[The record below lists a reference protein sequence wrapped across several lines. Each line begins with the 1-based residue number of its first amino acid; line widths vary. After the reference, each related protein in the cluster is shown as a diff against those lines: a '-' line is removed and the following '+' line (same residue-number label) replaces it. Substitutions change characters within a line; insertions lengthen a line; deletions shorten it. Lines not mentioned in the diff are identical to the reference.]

1 MFLVLRTGMCEINPE
16 ALGSVSWCS
25 KCWMRWVNVNEAWGD
40 GVQGHRQST
49 IHTWAIN
56 QRGFPSSVLTDDGSK
71 SSKKKKK
78 KKTAPGKKIRSRAG
92 FKLGWKIRYCVSEDE
107 NTHSVDCNYAAIIS
121 EPHNVCYYLDYYTS
135 SLDAT
140 IMEWFYRRDIAGLEL
155 N

>member
-1 MFLVLRTGMCEINPE
+1 MFLILRTGMYEINPE
-16 ALGSVSWCS
+16 ALGSVSWCN

-49 IHTWAIN
+49 INTWAIN
-56 QRGFPSSVLTDDGSK
+56 QRGFPAAFWQMMAAKVARR
-71 SSKKKKK
+71 KK

-107 NTHSVDCNYAAIIS
+107 NTHSVDYNYAAIIS
-121 EPHNVCYYLDYYTS
+121 DPHKVCYYLDYYPS